1 MRRHK
6 KLIVAAVLAGVLLFA
21 SLGGV
26 VLATDSEEGGLK
38 AKYGDFIDKVIANY
52 ESETGDTLNR
62 EALEAAITD
71 AKTQMKEEAMENRPQ
86 GLTDEQKEALKE
98 WCESKPRLTD
108 EQKEELKE
116 WWGERPEDLPMKFGG
131 RKHGGFLRG
140 MCKPPAPA
148 E

>member
-6 KLIVAAVLAGVLLFA
+6 KLIVAVVLAGVLLFA

-26 VLATDSEEGGLK
+26 ALATGPEESGL
-38 AKYGDFIDKVIANY
+38 GDFIDKVIANY

-62 EALEAAITD
+62 EALEAAVIDT
-71 AKTQMKEEAMENRPQ
+71 KTRMREAAMEKHLQ
-86 GLTDEQKEALKE
+86 GLTDEQKEVF
-98 WCESKPRLTD
+98 
-108 EQKEELKE
+108 QE
-116 WWGERPEDLPMKFGG
+116 WWDSRPEDLPMRFGG
-131 RKHGGFLRG
+131 HKDGGLLRG

>member
-1 MRRHK
+1 MRSHK

-26 VLATDSEEGGLK
+26 ALATDPEEGGLK
-38 AKYGDFIDKVIANY
+38 AKYGDFIDKVITNY

-86 GLTDEQKEALKE
+86 GLTDEQKGALKE
-98 WCESKPRLTD
+98 WCDSKPRLTD

-131 RKHGGFLRG
+131 YKHGGFLRG

>member
-1 MRRHK
+1 MGRHK
-6 KLIVAAVLAGVLLFA
+6 KLIVGLVLAGVLLSA
-21 SLGGV
+21 SLGGIA
-26 VLATDSEEGGLK
+26 LATEPEDGGLK
-38 AKYGDFIDKVIANY
+38 AKFGDFIDKVITNY

-71 AKTQMKEEAMENRPQ
+71 TKTQMQEAAKENHLY

-98 WCESKPRLTD
+98 WCDS
-108 EQKEELKE
+108 
-116 WWGERPEDLPMKFGG
+116 RPEDLPMKFGDH
-131 RKHGGFLRG
+131 KHGGFLRG

>member
-6 KLIVAAVLAGVLLFA
+6 KLIVTAVLAGVLLFA
-21 SLGGV
+21 SLGV
-26 VLATDSEEGGLK
+26 VALATDSGDGGLK

-108 EQKEELKE
+108 EQKEALKE
-116 WWGERPEDLPMKFGG
+116 WRDSRPEDLPLKFGG
-131 RKHGGFLRG
+131 RKHGIFFRG
-140 MCKPPAPA
+140 MCKPPAPS

>member
-26 VLATDSEEGGLK
+26 ALATDPEEGGLK
-38 AKYGDFIDKVIANY
+38 AKYGDFIDKVITNY

-62 EALEAAITD
+62 EVLEAAIIG
-71 AKTQMKEEAMENRPQ
+71 AKNQMREAAMDKRPQ
-86 GLTDEQKEALKE
+86 ALTDEQKEVLQEWCDSKPGLTDEQKEAL
-98 WCESKPRLTD
+98 
-108 EQKEELKE
+108 QA
-116 WWGERPEDLPMKFGG
+116 WWDSRPEDLPMKFGG
-131 RKHGGFLRG
+131 HKDGGFLRG

>member
-6 KLIVAAVLAGVLLFA
+6 KLIVAAVLVGVLLFA

-26 VLATDSEEGGLK
+26 VFATDPEEGGL
-38 AKYGDFIDKVIANY
+38 GDFIDKVIANY

-62 EALEAAITD
+62 EALEAAIID
-71 AKTQMKEEAMENRPQ
+71 AKTQMREAAMEKRLQGLTDEQKETLQEWCDSKP

-98 WCESKPRLTD
+98 WRNS
-108 EQKEELKE
+108 
-116 WWGERPEDLPMKFGG
+116 RPEDLPMKFGG
-131 RKHGGFLRG
+131 RKHGGFFRG